1 MFNRIQGSKHYVK
14 ALGVVLIAGISYFLF
29 KKLKSAIHPETVASL
44 HEKEEGEYSVSSS
57 DILSIN
63 SQ

>member
-1 MFNRIQGSKHYVK
+1 MSNPIHGSKHYVK
-14 ALGVVLIAGISYFLF
+14 ALGMVLIAGISYFLF
-29 KKLKSAIHPETVASL
+29 KKIKSAIHPETVASL
-44 HEKEEGEYSVSSS
+44 HEKEEGVHSVSSS